1 MLKHWENLLKVFFI
15 FFPFRVNEISH
26 VIHCLHRGFSHWVKW
41 LKALVEKF
49 VFPNPLHQNTFE
61 EISGC
66 AKYLGA
72 ILLITYLFH
81 SVYDGT
87 DSTLNNVN
95 EYMKTEEWWIISL
108 IKRVKCCSFWKKKNG
123 AMCISGTILWCRDLF
138 SRMKHKS
145 LCISEREKF
154 SALSQRLDLISV
166 STDGSVFWLS
176 VCDTATLRIH
186 LQNNWNCWLA
196 IQSLSLRLLYCSLCI
211 FPSSNLI

>member
-15 FFPFRVNEISH
+15 FFFFRVNEISD

-108 IKRVKCCSFWKKKNG
+108 IKRVKCCSFWKKKTEQCVFQAQFCG
-123 AMCISGTILWCRDLF
+123 AGICSVAWNINHCASQ
-138 SRMKHKS
+138 
-145 LCISEREKF
+145 REKN
-154 SALSQRLDLISV
+154 SQLFHKD
-166 STDGSVFWLS
+166 
-176 VCDTATLRIH
+176 
-186 LQNNWNCWLA
+186 
-196 IQSLSLRLLYCSLCI
+196 
-211 FPSSNLI
+211 